1 MCRCGG
7 SPPIW
12 LLPFQDP
19 CPQIPSSPS
28 SSPELCTLTPPSCK
42 SATSLVSNS
51 GQKLQTQ
58 NHIGVI
64 PIFLSG
70 DSSPISACFQSLSS
84 VFKQSIF
91 NIFIQ
96 TLSLLSVGSLVQ
108 PSYVTITRSQ
118 ISQCYYFAPY
128 WNHISFLIP
137 FFFVG
142 RTGFVFKCPSSFHMS
157 MGVNLDPS
165 MSVP

>member
-118 ISQCYYFAPY
+118 ISQCYYFA
-128 WNHISFLIP
+128 H
-137 FFFVG
+137 
-142 RTGFVFKCPSSFHMS
+142 TGITSPSSSHFSLLVEQDLCSNVHP
-157 MGVNLDPS
+157 PS
-165 MSVP
+165 TCLWV